1 MKGFIVGLIA
11 GVILV
16 PACLYVYF
24 ATGHAPVATSAP
36 PMPFEKT
43 LARMALHARMK
54 KEIKENPSFNADEGA
69 LISGAM
75 IYKDN
80 CAACHGLPG
89 QKKTNIAA
97 GMYPPPPQLFMGK
110 GVTDD
115 TPGETYWKVAN
126 GIRLT
131 GMPGFKS
138 TLSDDQMWQVSFLL
152 AKAHELPASVQQSLA
167 GTVPAAEPAAAATSA
182 PKKK

>member
-24 ATGHAPVATSAP
+24 ATGQAPVATSAP

-43 LARMALHARMK
+43 LARMAVHARMK

-69 LISGAM
+69 LFSGAM

-80 CAACHGLPG
+80 CAACHGLPS
-89 QKKTNIAA
+89 QKKTNIAEV
-97 GMYPPPPQLFMGK
+97 MYPPPPQLFMGK

-115 TPGETYWKVAN
+115 TPGETYWKVDN

-131 GMPGFKS
+131 GMPAFNKI
-138 TLSDDQMWQVSFLL
+138 LSQIQMWQVSVLL
-152 AKAHELPASVQQSLA
+152 ANADKPLPPAAIGILEQSSQQPLA
-167 GTVPAAEPAAAATSA
+167 VPAPPAKT
-182 PKKK
+182 K